1 MSVKKRESRLRE
13 KFADL
18 QRKNFLKRDQN
29 ESGGKEIREFA
40 SLLKTRILS
49 VSLVFTD
56 MVHFHYKTKM

>member
-1 MSVKKRESRLRE
+1 VKKRESRLRE

>member
-1 MSVKKRESRLRE
+1 MKKRESRLRE